1 MESQSDLPQAT
12 KPYASY
18 EFSEWLIHLTSAEKM
33 RVVVVYRPPY
43 SGEHKVPTSVF
54 FDEFSAYLESLLLC
68 KERLLI
74 CGDFNIHVD
83 SVDDPDSVKFRDL
96 LESVGLRQ
104 HVKKSTHNNGHILDL
119 IITRFTDSTICKEP
133 QVDRFISDHASV
145 ICHVLA
151 SRPFKARRKITY
163 RKLNSVDTD
172 KLRRDVAAS
181 VLCNTVRVDPEDLP
195 VGEIDNLV
203 REYNLTLKNI
213 TDHHA
218 PLKTKVL
225 RARPSVA
232 CVQTITKL

>member
-1 MESQSDLPQAT
+1 MGYNLLDNTREKRRGGGTALLFRDSVCVHKIDAGNRT
-12 KPYASY
+12 SY

-119 IITRFTDSTICKEP
+119 IITRFTDSTICIEP

-145 ICHVLA
+145 ICH
-151 SRPFKARRKITY
+151 
-163 RKLNSVDTD
+163 
-172 KLRRDVAAS
+172 LRLDVKS
-181 VLCNTVRVDPEDLP
+181 
-195 VGEIDNLV
+195 
-203 REYNLTLKNI
+203 LTG
-213 TDHHA
+213 
-218 PLKTKVL
+218 
-225 RARPSVA
+225 S
-232 CVQTITKL
+232 